1 MYAMLTIELGKTNQL
16 GILRKEAFG
25 VIYNME
31 NSPSRYYKII
41 HNYQEAQLLFAAIRL
56 NVFSHL
62 DTPQTAET
70 IAAALDCDKKQIQL
84 LLLSLT
90 SCGWISR
97 QGDFYINTPETK
109 DFLSRSSE
117 VFLGDALLF
126 RENMTSLAQLEQKVK
141 SANALPKPAYDF
153 SEMARVSVPEM
164 YAGRLQSFLGQM
176 MKLYPDPQRPLHILD
191 LGGGT
196 GILAIEFTK
205 HFPNSRA
212 TIFETPDVAEVTR
225 DIVLRHHGEQRVD
238 VISGDFNT
246 DSLGGPYD
254 VIIASGILN
263 FVRGD
268 LSDFICKLSAALK
281 DGGYLLIVGQYADH
295 EYNAPPNM
303 LSWLSGL
310 MDGVP
315 LPPSSQEIAKAAQNA
330 GLTATGC
337 IGDDRYEG
345 QFYRKGSLVSDTCSD
360 DVIRSFIELTE
371 QIANSRTNI
380 LDFGSEDMT
389 FYRGEIHI
397 IKMIG
402 DFPGIHSAEL
412 ARKFGIT
419 RPVVHKTLQ
428 KLNERGLIAKEDDT
442 EDRKRSLLHLT
453 EKGQL
458 AYRKHEKYHEEN
470 DKALFDFLADMPGDK
485 LEAINGF
492 LNHAIGLIQNH
503 A

>member
-1 MYAMLTIELGKTNQL
+1 M
-16 GILRKEAFG
+16 
-25 VIYNME
+25 IYNME
-31 NSPSRYYKII
+31 NSPSRYYKIM

-56 NVFSHL
+56 NIFSYL
-62 DTPQTAET
+62 DTPQTAD
-70 IAAALDCDKKQIQL
+70 AVAALLNCDKRQIEL

-90 SCGWISR
+90 SCGWVNR

-109 DFLSRSSE
+109 DFLSRSSK

-141 SANALPKPAYDF
+141 SANALPKSVYDF

-164 YAGRLQSFLGQM
+164 YTGRLQAFLSQM
-176 MKLYPDPQRPLHILD
+176 VKLYPDSESPLHILD

-196 GILAIEFTK
+196 GILAIEFTRC
-205 HFPNSRA
+205 FPNSRA
-212 TIFETPDVAEVTR
+212 TIFEAPDVAEVTK
-225 DIVLRHHGEQRVD
+225 DIVRQHHGEQRVD
-238 VISGDFNT
+238 VIAGDFNT
-246 DSLGGPYD
+246 DSLGGSYD
-254 VIIASGILN
+254 MIIASGILN

-268 LSDFICKLSAALK
+268 LSDFIGKLSASLK
-281 DGGYLLIVGQYADH
+281 DGGYLLIVGPYA
-295 EYNAPPNM
+295 EYEQNAPPNM

-310 MDGVP
+310 LDGIP
-315 LPPSSQEIAKAAQNA
+315 LPPSSQEIAKAVQNA
-330 GLTATGC
+330 GLTATDRMR
-337 IGDDRYEG
+337 DDRYEG
-345 QFYRKGSLVSDTCSD
+345 QIYRKGGMVSDVCSG
-360 DVIRSFIELTE
+360 DVIRAFIELTE
-371 QIANSRTNI
+371 QIANSKTNI
-380 LDFGSEDMT
+380 LNFGSEDMT

-428 KLNERGLIAKEDDT
+428 KLSERGLISKQDDA
-442 EDRKRSLLHLT
+442 EDRKRSLLYLT

-458 AYRKHEKYHEEN
+458 AYQEHEKYHNEN
-470 DKALFDFLADMPGDK
+470 DKALFDFLADMSGDK
-485 LEAINGF
+485 LEAIKGF